1 MQSACDSLLYRT
13 YLESWKKGEKYADEG
28 KVEIEKFD
36 DKSVIAHVAGTK
48 LYETKLS
55 FRGSGIS
62 RNCSC
67 PVSDFCKHMV
77 AVAILWDELRG
88 IQRPTAVVVES
99 KAIPPPLISRADIN
113 KAYADPVNADLNVI
127 RLAVDDYALSPRPH
141 ARLPNAPHF
150 DANLKQP
157 LTLTEVKKAWS
168 EIKSWSRK
176 STYDYYFCAGEMV
189 AAFCETM
196 RMIISRLEYSDILE
210 LAKILRSAQ
219 KFHYELIM
227 ELVDDSDGLHEFTE
241 AHLDELYGLIKK
253 KINQIEEKNKV
264 ENLLKEFDEHR
275 DDY

>member
-1 MQSACDSLLYRT
+1 
-13 YLESWKKGEKYADEG
+13 
-28 KVEIEKFD
+28 
-36 DKSVIAHVAGTK
+36 
-48 LYETKLS
+48 
-55 FRGSGIS
+55 
-62 RNCSC
+62 
-67 PVSDFCKHMV
+67 
-77 AVAILWDELRG
+77 
-88 IQRPTAVVVES
+88 
-99 KAIPPPLISRADIN
+99 
-113 KAYADPVNADLNVI
+113 
-127 RLAVDDYALSPRPH
+127 
-141 ARLPNAPHF
+141 
-150 DANLKQP
+150 
-157 LTLTEVKKAWS
+157 
-168 EIKSWSRK
+168 
-176 STYDYYFCAGEMV
+176 MV